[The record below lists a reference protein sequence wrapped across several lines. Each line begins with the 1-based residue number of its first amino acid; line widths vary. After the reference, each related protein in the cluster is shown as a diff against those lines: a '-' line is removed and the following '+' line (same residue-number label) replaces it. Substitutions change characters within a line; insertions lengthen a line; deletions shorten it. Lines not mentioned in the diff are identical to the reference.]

1 MRPENI
7 LFVDD
12 NELLRSVMER
22 FFAKEFQHIMSVG
35 TGTEAMMHIR
45 ETFYHVVILDKK
57 LPDIDGLDILAFI
70 REKSPKSKVIMITS
84 NGDASVMQQA
94 LEGGAFGFFE
104 KPFDIKKLKAA
115 LRCNRVHKPLP
126 ARIAEKYDGMSHNL
140 SDSGI
145 LIMTD
150 AVFSCGTAVD
160 LLLKTSDKC
169 EIPLKGTVM
178 RTCDSSCVPPHPFG
192 FTAKDTMKY
201 GVGIQLV
208 EPPPAYSSFVGS
220 LTA

>member
-22 FFAKEFQHIMSVG
+22 FFAKEFRHVMSVG
-35 TGTEAMMHIR
+35 TGTEAIKHIQ

-57 LPDIDGLDILAFI
+57 LPDIDGLEILAYI
-70 REKSPKSKVIMITS
+70 RENSPRSKVVMITS
-84 NGDASVMQQA
+84 NADEGTMKQA

-104 KPFDIKKLKAA
+104 KPFDVKKLKAA
-115 LRCNRVHKPLP
+115 LRSNRVYKSFP
-126 ARIAEKYDGMSHNL
+126 ARINGKYDGLSHNL

-150 AVFSCGTAVD
+150 TVFSSGTPID
-160 LLLKTSDKC
+160 FLLQTSEC
-169 EIPLKGTVM
+169 EIPLKGMVM
-178 RTCDSSCVPPHPFG
+178 RTCDSCDVPPHPFV
-192 FTAKDTMKY
+192 AKNNMQY
-201 GVGIQLV
+201 AVGIQLV

-220 LTA
+220 LMV